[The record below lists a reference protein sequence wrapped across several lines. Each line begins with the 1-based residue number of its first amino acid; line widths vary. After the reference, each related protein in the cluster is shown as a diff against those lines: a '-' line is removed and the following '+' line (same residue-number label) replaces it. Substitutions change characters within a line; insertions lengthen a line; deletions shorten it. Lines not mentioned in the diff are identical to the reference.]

1 MIAGHPGKVA
11 IASGSYE
18 HATDPTVSGAA
29 RVPDRRRGDLRQGGT
44 NAGHQDATRWR
55 GDGSD
60 GRQGPV
66 DHLQDALEDLD
77 KAREKAGEEVSARI
91 DFARERINEARD
103 DLSDRG
109 QEQLKD
115 WREQVGAAAD
125 DVLRE
130 LGRWTIH
137 AQRSPKALGE
147 LADEISKRGA
157 KIGT

>member
-1 MIAGHPGKVA
+1 MPDTKTRPGGEGTV
-11 IASGSYE
+11 
-18 HATDPTVSGAA
+18 PTADKA
-29 RVPDRRRGDLRQGGT
+29 
-44 NAGHQDATRWR
+44 
-55 GDGSD
+55 
-60 GRQGPV
+60 PV

-115 WREQVGAAAD
+115 WREQVGSAAD

-147 LADEISKRGA
+147 LADEISKRRA
-157 KIGT
+157 EIGT

>member
-18 HATDPTVSGAA
+18 RATDPTVSGAA
-29 RVPDRRRGDLRQGGT
+29 RVHDRRRGDLRQVGT

-115 WREQVGAAAD
+115 WREQVGAAGQYPPDSGAMGRAED
-125 DVLRE
+125 DQPRPLIALDE
-130 LGRWTIH
+130 LQQGM
-137 AQRSPKALGE
+137 PG
-147 LADEISKRGA
+147 
-157 KIGT
+157 